1 MKLINDFENEDIQ
14 TVATFNRIFKSTP
27 IVGLPIDLEVQI
39 MEPANADRRWIKVGE
54 DFIRI
59 NLTQKADAKGTRK
72 TCADETHITE
82 KACTSCLVVKP
93 MKDFTP
99 HAKSRGGRRSYCKLC
114 CNKESKRRQLIRK
127 QRESNELHNTAE

>member
-1 MKLINDFENEDIQ
+1 MKLIEDFENEDIQ
-14 TVATFNRIFKSTP
+14 NVATFNAIFKSTP
-27 IVGLPIDLEVQI
+27 IVGAPLDFEVQI

-54 DFIRI
+54 EFIRL
-59 NLTQKADAKGTRK
+59 NLTQKADAKGTRQSC
-72 TCADETHITE
+72 TEVLHITE
-82 KACTSCLVVKP
+82 KACTSCEVVKA

-127 QRESNELHNTAE
+127 QKESNELHNLA